1 MGPHSVGAC
10 RRHPVVGVED
20 AVLEVKRLINKYFEV
35 RDEADFKQFLGM
47 QVLED
52 KETRTVT
59 LANLHQTGDILKA
72 FEMYGCNLNHTPM
85 VGGTVRGGV
94 RQLTLHKDNQAFI
107 GIATNEA
114 MSSRTKH
121 VNVCYHLIR
130 DCVEKQ

>member
-1 MGPHSVGAC
+1 MCVGAC

-114 MSSRTKH
+114 MSFRTKH